1 VALEVVLV
9 EMEVEQ
15 LEEQVIHLLLVLL
28 KDLLVGPPKLLHM
41 VVPEVEVALLLSVLM
56 ERVVILL
63 MKLEETVEQVQ
74 QQVLL
79 HLLLQEQAVVVEA

>member
-28 KDLLVGPPKLLHM
+28 KDLLVGLPKLLHM
-41 VVPEVEVALLLSVLM
+41 VVAQAEVALLLSVLM